1 MTRHLVGL
9 VSAQTAQ
16 NRGVTSQST
25 NARTRSGRTRATRST
40 ELRVMAAAP
49 AAEKASGGS
58 TDDDAEALRRHGS
71 LEVASLRAAVMHE
84 IRRSYDAMLST
95 REPDRLLEMLV
106 GVVDSVVGHE
116 TEGIVAFHVLLLQR
130 LAKSTS
136 TDSPSIDRGAINDR
150 AALLQ
155 VRLALEQNEAATS
168 APTVAKG
175 ARPSVCRGGEQ
186 SPKGRP
192 SAVRWSLAGGDHN
205 DATPRRSVPGAGS
218 AQPPSGSRLCKHAL
232 EALRGSV
239 KAMEDEQQ
247 PVNAPSSC
255 RTSEEQPSTEDAT
268 GHRRRSSVASSD
280 SAPSLSS
287 SVLGS
292 DDESARHD
300 RDLEGSKASV
310 RRSGCLVDGKDAE
323 TP

>member
-255 RTSEEQPSTEDAT
+255 RTSEEQPSTET
-268 GHRRRSSVASSD
+268 M
-280 SAPSLSS
+280 
-287 SVLGS
+287 
-292 DDESARHD
+292 
-300 RDLEGSKASV
+300 EGV
-310 RRSGCLVDGKDAE
+310 
-323 TP
+323 